1 MIAIL
6 SPAKTL
12 SFDKRYENIEY
23 TQPLF
28 KNQALEIM
36 DILREHSPLDL
47 AGLMKIND
55 ELAELNFFRHIEWT
69 ENHTIENS
77 KQSMLAYHGAVYQG
91 LNAETFN
98 ENQLKYSQQHL
109 RILSG
114 LYGVLRPLDI
124 VQPYRLEMGTK
135 LKNSRGKDLYV
146 FWKEIITSYF
156 YEEFDKTSDRVLLN
170 LASNEYFSAI
180 DTRKLN
186 AQVITPVF
194 KEYRQGTYKN
204 VTIYA
209 KRARGHMARFII
221 ENEIDEIEDLKS
233 FEEEDYEF
241 NEDLSNTTNLVFTR

>member
-12 SFDKRYENIEY
+12 NFDKRFKNTEHA
-23 TQPLF
+23 QPLF
-28 KNQALEIM
+28 KSQALEI
-36 DILREHSPLDL
+36 IETLREYSPVDL

-77 KQSMLAYHGAVYQG
+77 KQAMLAYHGAVYQG
-91 LNAETFN
+91 LNAESFN
-98 ENQLKYSQQHL
+98 ERQLKYAQQHL

-114 LYGVLRPLDI
+114 LYGVLRPMDI

-135 LKNSRGKDLYV
+135 LKNSRGKDLYA
-146 FWKEIITSYF
+146 FWREDITAYF
-156 YEEFDKTSDRVLLN
+156 DEEFNKTSDRVLLN
-170 LASNEYFSAI
+170 LASNEYFTAI
-180 DTRKLN
+180 DARKLN
-186 AQVITPVF
+186 AQIIIPVF

-209 KRARGHMARFII
+209 KRARGLMARFVI
-221 ENEIDEIEDLKS
+221 ENEIDEVDALKS
-233 FEEEDYEF
+233 FEEDGYEF
-241 NEDLSNTTNLVFTR
+241 NENLSDARNLVFTR

>member
-12 SFDKRYENIEY
+12 NFDKRYKEVEY
-23 TQPLF
+23 TQPTF
-28 KNQALEIM
+28 INQALEIV
-36 DILREHSPLDL
+36 DILREYSPIDL

-55 ELAELNFFRHIEWT
+55 NLAETNFFRHIEWT
-69 ENHTIENS
+69 KEHTIENS
-77 KQSMLAYHGAVYQG
+77 KQAVLAYHGAVYQG

-98 ENQLKYSQQHL
+98 AEQFKFAQDHL

-135 LKNSRGKDLYV
+135 LSNSRGKDLYA
-146 FWKEIITSYF
+146 FWREEITSHF
-156 YEEFDKTSDRVLLN
+156 SKEFDEVSDRILVN

-180 DTRKLN
+180 DTSKLN
-186 AQVITPVF
+186 TQIITPVF
-194 KEYRQGTYKN
+194 KEYRHGTYKN

-209 KRARGHMARFII
+209 KRARGLMARYII
-221 ENEIDEIEDLKS
+221 ENEINETEQLQS
-233 FEEEDYEF
+233 FEEEGYEF
-241 NEDLSNTTNLVFTR
+241 NENLSSEKEFVFTR